1 MFFACFPKILK
12 FQSAVFPNNL
22 KVYTLKIHPGGPT
35 FPVGP
40 YAVPT
45 GKKNPRKPSRRS
57 INGTYG
63 KTGAAGGTGRTRI
76 ELFFV
81 CLYSIDPSALV

>member
-35 FPVGP
+35 VPSGP
-40 YAVPT
+40 SAEPM
-45 GKKNPRKPSRRS
+45 GMKNRRKRGYRPCNR
-57 INGTYG
+57 TYG
-63 KTGAAGGTGRTRI
+63 QTRAVSGD
-76 ELFFV
+76 LFDFRLRDEK
-81 CLYSIDPSALV
+81 LYSCSSRSS